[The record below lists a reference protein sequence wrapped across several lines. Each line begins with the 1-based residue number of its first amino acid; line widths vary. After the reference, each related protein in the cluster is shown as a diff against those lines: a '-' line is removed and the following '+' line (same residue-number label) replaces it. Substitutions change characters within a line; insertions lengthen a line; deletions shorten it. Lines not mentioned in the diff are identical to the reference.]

1 MRIMYSKKS
10 LKFLAKQDK
19 ATVSRIRAAISKLT
33 LKPPEGGIKAMQG
46 SDRGKMRLRV
56 GSHRIIY
63 WYSENIDETA
73 KDQVSEILF
82 IDEIGNRGD
91 IYK

>member
-1 MRIMYSKKS
+1 
-10 LKFLAKQDK
+10 
-19 ATVSRIRAAISKLT
+19 
-33 LKPPEGGIKAMQG
+33 MQG

-82 IDEIGNRGD
+82 IDEIGNRGN